1 MVLAGASRVNNKGC
15 YRISS
20 LSLFLNRGSSYHTRH
35 SLCRT
40 QIYCGKRSDQECTA
54 SATILACCRL
64 RFAFLRGFRRFVKF
78 RRTFSFRSCFNGCF
92 RRFLNGLLRCF
103 CKFQLFDGIDKL
115 SARCNGNIVW
125 INNEGKYKF
134 TLRTL
139 I

>member
-40 QIYCGKRSDQECTA
+40 QIYCGKRSGQECTA

-64 RFAFLRGFRRFVKF
+64 CFAFLRGFRRFVKF

-92 RRFLNGLLRCF
+92 QSICQKLFALWFVFIF
-103 CKFQLFDGIDKL
+103 CIFMQFSRKQDFFRNFYSDW
-115 SARCNGNIVW
+115 R
-125 INNEGKYKF
+125 
-134 TLRTL
+134 
-139 I
+139 